1 MTVAEFALVQAAVKM
16 ADPDKIT
23 MTPVTP
29 QAGQLSGKKGWFHWT
44 GDYTFTDSVL
54 AIYGHGVFAE
64 TIESGIT
71 EYLMPLL
78 VEIRRG
84 ASVLDARSAL

>member
-1 MTVAEFALVQAAVKM
+1 MTVAEFALVQAAVKK

-23 MTPVTP
+23 MTPITP
-29 QAGQLSGKKGWFHWT
+29 QAGQLNGKKGWFPWT

-54 AIYGHGVFAE
+54 QVYGHGAFAG

-71 EYLMPLL
+71 EYLAPLL

-84 ASVLDARSAL
+84 ASILDARSAL